1 MPLRI
6 NQLRCHRQTN
16 FTEKCRVEAVN
27 AVNERRFAIA
37 GSGRAIHRNGFL
49 FWVVLHWCT
58 VGCEATKSLAAED
71 SAHGITHIW
80 ANTGEDKVPREDL
93 RATQNVAA
101 TLNSIWDG
109 GKIHLFSARNET
121 VAFNLVLE
129 AGASK
134 ASEVTVS
141 FDLLTGP
148 EGAQISGRSA
158 QPDADLFNY
167 IGRDIEL
174 FYIRY
179 LSIKGISKLAY
190 DHYDERHIPQR
201 LRRPYDANGYG
212 HGTWEDRPDHDKS
225 YPDIAVPLELHH
237 TFEIPANSNQ
247 SVWVDI
253 YIPPDSRPGLYKG
266 RVAIMQQG
274 QQTHQIPVELEVL
287 AFSLLDLPS
296 ARTMMFFSKENVN
309 QRYLHERYP
318 RDIKDPQ
325 LIQKSQ
331 DIVDRHFQMAHRHK
345 ISLIDGYLPV
355 SEVAAEWTD
364 RLSGQLFTAA
374 RGYRGVGQGVGNN
387 VYSIGTY
394 GSWPRSDTI
403 KTSIQRESDAW
414 VGWFDDQKFKTPT
427 DYFLFLI
434 DESIDFPQIEKW
446 SQWVKQNPGVGS
458 RLPTMATVSAPQSLQ
473 HAPTL
478 VIPTS
483 TMTVGKT
490 QAWVNAVRHYQQSPD
505 HRFFMY
511 NGYRPAS
518 GTLTTEDDGIA
529 LRELAWGQYKM
540 KVERWFIWESTYYKN
555 FQGGLGE
562 TNLFEQAQ
570 TFGGRND
577 RDPVMGETGWNYN
590 NGDGVLFYPG
600 TDKVFPKESYDLP
613 GPIASLRLK
622 HWRRGLQDCDY
633 LKLAAALDP
642 QRVDDIVRRMVPKI
656 LWEYGI
662 DSEDDPTWV
671 RTDISWST
679 NPDVW
684 EAARRELAEIIL
696 KESAQ
701 GEP

>member
-1 MPLRI
+1 M
-6 NQLRCHRQTN
+6 
-16 FTEKCRVEAVN
+16 
-27 AVNERRFAIA
+27 
-37 GSGRAIHRNGFL
+37 L
-49 FWVVLHWCT
+49 FWVVMQCCT
-58 VGCEATKSLAAED
+58 IGFGATNTLAAGVSE
-71 SAHGITHIW
+71 HGIIHVW

-93 RATQNVAA
+93 RATQNFGA
-101 TLNSIWDG
+101 TLNSIWDL
-109 GKIHLFSARNET
+109 KEVRLFSARNET

-129 AGASK
+129 TGASK
-134 ASEVTVS
+134 ASDVTVS

-148 EGAQISGRSA
+148 EGAEIRGRSA

-167 IGRDIEL
+167 LGRDIEL
-174 FYIRY
+174 FYVRY

-212 HGTWEDRPDHDKS
+212 EGNWDDRPDHDKS
-225 YPDIAVPLELHH
+225 YPDIAVPLELHQK
-237 TFEIPANSNQ
+237 FSVPANSNQ
-247 SVWVDI
+247 SIWVDI
-253 YIPPDSRPGLYKG
+253 YVSPDTRPGLYEGNVVIK
-266 RVAIMQQG
+266 QHG
-274 QQTHQIPVELEVL
+274 QQARKIPIELEVL
-287 AFSLLDLPS
+287 AFSLPDLPS
-296 ARTMMFFSKENVN
+296 ARTMMFLSKENIN

-318 RDIKDPQ
+318 RDTKDPQ
-325 LIQKSQ
+325 LIEESQ
-331 DIVDRHFQMAHRHK
+331 DILDRHFQMAHRHK

-355 SEVAAEWTD
+355 SEVASEWTD
-364 RLSGQLFTAA
+364 RLSGELFTSS

-394 GSWPRSDTI
+394 GSWPRSNATE
-403 KTSIQRESDAW
+403 TSIQKESNAW
-414 VGWFDDQKFKTPT
+414 VGWFDDQEFKTPT

-434 DESIDFPQIEKW
+434 DESTDFPLIEKW
-446 SQWVKQNPGVGS
+446 SQWVKQNPDIGGH
-458 RLPTMATVSAPQSLQ
+458 LPTLATVSAPQSLQ
-473 HAPTL
+473 LAPTL
-478 VIPTS
+478 AIPTS

-490 QAWVNAVRHYQQSPD
+490 QDWLNAVRHYQQSPD
-505 HRFFMY
+505 HRYFMY

-540 KVERWFIWESTYYKN
+540 KVERWFIWESTYYNN

-570 TFGGRND
+570 TFGGRSD
-577 RDPVMGETGWNYN
+577 RDLVMGQTGWNYN

-600 TDKVFPKESYDLP
+600 TDKLFPTESYELP

-633 LKLAAALDP
+633 LKLAAAIDP
-642 QRVDDIVRRMVPKI
+642 ERVDDIVQRMVPKI

-662 DSEDDPTWV
+662 DNEDDPTWV

-679 NPDVW
+679 NPDDW
-684 EAARRELAEIIL
+684 EAARRELAQIIL
-696 KESAQ
+696 KKSNQ
-701 GEP
+701 REP